1 EQPQWILFV
10 AAVDR
15 IVVCAAVHLPGE
27 GSRMPSR
34 TGYGAAKQVVEEEKG
49 AEWEVTPGGMVVQKR
64 DPESGPPAAV
74 VPTIRVKVKHGS
86 VYHEIYISSQATF
99 ADDDGLAGEL
109 KKMLSAR
116 IGMHPLDQKLIYK
129 DKERDSAAFLDTA
142 GVKDR
147 SKVVLVEDPT
157 AKAKRLLE
165 TRKTDKMEKAAK
177 SISAISMEVDKL
189 ASKSQVSALEAI
201 VNKGGRVV
209 EQDVVR
215 LIELLMNELLKLD
228 GVVADGDVKQQRR
241 LQVE

>member
-1 EQPQWILFV
+1 
-10 AAVDR
+10 
-15 IVVCAAVHLPGE
+15 
-27 GSRMPSR
+27 
-34 TGYGAAKQVVEEEKG
+34 
-49 AEWEVTPGGMVVQKR
+49 
-64 DPESGPPAAV
+64 
-74 VPTIRVKVKHGS
+74 
-86 VYHEIYISSQATF
+86 
-99 ADDDGLAGEL
+99 
-109 KKMLSAR
+109 MLSAR

-189 ASKSQVSALEAI
+189 ASKVLHTSPPATPQQESLGYVGDASMDSQVSALEAI

-209 EQDVVR
+209 DQDVVR

-241 LQVE
+241 LQVD

>member
-1 EQPQWILFV
+1 
-10 AAVDR
+10 
-15 IVVCAAVHLPGE
+15 
-27 GSRMPSR
+27 
-34 TGYGAAKQVVEEEKG
+34 
-49 AEWEVTPGGMVVQKR
+49 
-64 DPESGPPAAV
+64 
-74 VPTIRVKVKHGS
+74 
-86 VYHEIYISSQATF
+86 
-99 ADDDGLAGEL
+99 
-109 KKMLSAR
+109 MLSAR

-189 ASKSQVSALEAI
+189 ASKVHISPPATPQQESLGYVGDASMDSQVSALEAI

-209 EQDVVR
+209 DQDVVR

-241 LQVE
+241 LQVD

>member
-1 EQPQWILFV
+1 
-10 AAVDR
+10 
-15 IVVCAAVHLPGE
+15 
-27 GSRMPSR
+27 
-34 TGYGAAKQVVEEEKG
+34 
-49 AEWEVTPGGMVVQKR
+49 
-64 DPESGPPAAV
+64 
-74 VPTIRVKVKHGS
+74 
-86 VYHEIYISSQATF
+86 
-99 ADDDGLAGEL
+99 
-109 KKMLSAR
+109 MLSAR

-215 LIELLMNELLKLD
+215 LIELLMNELLNLD